1 MTAPPRIV
9 QEGSRGPLRMSVIVP
24 VRDGGRAFRECLEA
38 LARSTRPPDEVIV
51 VDDASTDGSAQAAS
65 DHGARVIRETA
76 GPVGPARCRN
86 LGARVATGDVL
97 VFIDA
102 DVRVHEGALGRIEG
116 YLTTN
121 PQIAAVFGSYDD
133 DPPHR
138 NLVSRYKNL
147 SHHFVHQ
154 SARRDAVTFWS
165 ALGAIRR
172 DVFVAMGGFDERYRR
187 PSIEDIELGSRL
199 SDAGHRVWLCRD
211 VQGTHLK
218 RWTLASMLRCDI
230 FDRAIP
236 WSRLIAE
243 TSRLPSDLNLGY
255 RDRLSAMSAWALVAA
270 VALGSRSSLL
280 RGLALLMAA
289 GIVVLNSRLYRFLLA
304 RGGIVFTMGAAIL
317 HFLYLLYSSAVFG
330 VVWLGSSLRR
340 RRKEPR
346 AVPVETPRV

>member
-1 MTAPPRIV
+1 
-9 QEGSRGPLRMSVIVP
+9 MSVIVP
-24 VRDGGRAFRECLEA
+24 VRDGGRAFQECLDA
-38 LARSTRPPDEVIV
+38 LAGSTRLPDEVVV
-51 VDDASTDGSAQAAS
+51 VDDASTDGSAQTAS

-86 LGARVATGDVL
+86 LGARMATGDVL
-97 VFIDA
+97 VFVDA
-102 DVRVHEGALGRIEG
+102 DVRVHASALGLIEG

-121 PQIAAVFGSYDD
+121 PEIVGVFGSYDD

-138 NLVSRYKNL
+138 DLVSRYKNL

-218 RWTLASMLRCDI
+218 RWTLASMLRSDI
-230 FDRAIP
+230 SDRAIP

-243 TSRLPSDLNLGY
+243 TSRLPSDLNLGHSS
-255 RDRLSAMSAWALVAA
+255 RISAAAAWTLVAA
-270 VALGSRSSLL
+270 MALAPWFGPLWGVAVVS
-280 RGLALLMAA
+280 AA
-289 GIVVLNSRLYRFLLA
+289 VIVVLNSSLYRFFLA
-304 RGGIVFTMGAAIL
+304 RGGIPLTLGAAIL

-330 VVWLGSSLRR
+330 VVWLRGSLRKR
-340 RRKEPR
+340 GREPR
-346 AVPVETPRV
+346 AVPVGTRRG